1 VSIKGEYAVRGGGA
15 ITTDQRGRMR
25 TACAKRVIVRG
36 MARTECEEKPKEEEY
51 LDRRE
56 VGEVSL

>member
-1 VSIKGEYAVRGGGA
+1 
-15 ITTDQRGRMR
+15 MR

-36 MARTECEEKPKEEEY
+36 MARTECEEKPKEEY